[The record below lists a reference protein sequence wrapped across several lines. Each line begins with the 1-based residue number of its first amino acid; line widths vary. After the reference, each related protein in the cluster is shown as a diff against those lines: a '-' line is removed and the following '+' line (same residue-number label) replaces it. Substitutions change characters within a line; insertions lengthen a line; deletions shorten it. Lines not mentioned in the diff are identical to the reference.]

1 MTATSPRAADHRDDL
16 RTSLD
21 GDNHEPAPLFVRA
34 LHSFA
39 PETLAG
45 TSSHTS
51 AQQQANSCLSFTAGQ
66 VIRCLNRDPS
76 GWWDG
81 ELDGRR
87 GWFPSNYTEVLHLTP
102 GKVESASLSSSAAQL
117 LSSIEHN
124 VGLLDNAVRS
134 RRKAHFQPSTACVI
148 SSIRT
153 VLSAT
158 SALTRDS
165 PVLRQHPSLSSSRKR
180 ILSSLAA
187 LVNQARKASAPVPP
201 DPPPGQDER
210 DAEDAQE
217 MLRIARET
225 LASVRAFLV
234 AAEEMG
240 VAVDL
245 SLAVA
250 TSTSAEVPPTRA
262 SEASAAPLRAAK
274 SLGNLRAQRR
284 PTPST
289 AAEPVPASTSTFP
302 ARPPKSPSRSAAALA
317 ANPAHLTLRS
327 PSALSLH
334 LSTLHDSLL
343 STIAALIGHVHSHA
357 RSSSPASSFAHLI
370 DLTREG
376 IERVRDVL
384 VVVEKVAAR
393 FTSSSPSTSD
403 LDEMQSLA
411 AAREKLYEATTALVA
426 AARTAT
432 SPREGAAARKRSTDS
447 SASVEL
453 ARERK
458 RVEREHDDEER
469 QALLGAATGV
479 LRAGGDCVGAVRSV
493 VQQLAAGQEGAFE
506 LTLPRPK
513 TGDELAEE
521 HRRGEEAERSGSAHD
536 GGAAPDSP
544 AGSVAF
550 ADADEDAA
558 ASPSSVSAEA
568 EQRAVAR
575 PPSDRASPR
584 KGHAHTLSMLGRKAT
599 SLSGLRGRYE
609 GDGGAASGV
618 AALTLEE
625 AHEPEEEGAERRDE
639 DGESACTGD
648 SEQTVSS
655 PVLSRPASFASTY
668 SPVVDD
674 GRRRSIKTST
684 SSLAPIDFASSPSPS
699 SPSFSEH
706 HSTRPNSLAMHRGK
720 SSESAHSASSSR
732 ATAHSLASSSA
743 VTSGTAET
751 SPRSSIQSPPSI
763 AAALLNA
770 APRTSLGSVNELA
783 RASPSSSPN
792 ATPRGSVSSGST
804 SATWFLERDYL
815 PQEISFNADGHVS
828 GGTLRCLV
836 ERMTL
841 HDTTIDAAFSNTFL
855 LCFRM
860 FTTPLDL
867 ANLLWAR
874 FDLVPPRHP
883 DSGADLSVDELKQW
897 TAQKLTPIR
906 LRIFNLFKTWVES
919 YWLHGPDGEIVD
931 GLLEWCAGRLKA
943 AMPSASTRLA
953 DLVRK
958 RVVAAQHDEAAAV
971 AAKRESGEDFL
982 LGHNN
987 GSSSSLASRSASP
1000 SMSMNSSTLSLGVSS
1015 APPVA
1020 AVRNGFAGGGLNRMQ
1035 STDRLKAGKALVP
1048 FSSLATGSSATSS
1061 SSASPA
1067 IDAYSPSAAAA
1078 ASAPPPVATKSLVA
1092 NLRPALSGRRSLLS
1106 SVTEIDAL
1114 ELARQL
1120 TIMESRVYCSIRAD
1134 ELLGAGNGGAG
1145 AGSAKHV
1152 SEAMRT
1158 PNVRKMSS
1166 LSTRLTGWITE
1177 AILGEQDQKRRT
1189 GLLKHFIKLGE
1200 RLLHLANYNA
1210 LFAVFTALNSSTI
1223 SRLRK
1228 TWDGLAPKYR
1238 STFETLRKATDH
1250 GRNYAEYRQK
1260 VRQAVPPCLPFVGL
1274 FLTDLI
1280 FVFEGNRAERPSP
1293 ADPSLLLINFD
1304 RYHKMARIVG
1314 ELQRFQS
1321 PYSLVEVPELQAY
1334 LSQELEGLKRGQD
1347 AQSLYCQSLM
1357 IEPRQGGHASSS
1369 AASIISSQDSHR
1381 PRDIF
1386 NWRG

>member
-1 MTATSPRAADHRDDL
+1 
-16 RTSLD
+16 
-21 GDNHEPAPLFVRA
+21 
-34 LHSFA
+34 
-39 PETLAG
+39 
-45 TSSHTS
+45 
-51 AQQQANSCLSFTAGQ
+51 
-66 VIRCLNRDPS
+66 
-76 GWWDG
+76 
-81 ELDGRR
+81 
-87 GWFPSNYTEVLHLTP
+87 
-102 GKVESASLSSSAAQL
+102 
-117 LSSIEHN
+117 
-124 VGLLDNAVRS
+124 
-134 RRKAHFQPSTACVI
+134 
-148 SSIRT
+148 
-153 VLSAT
+153 
-158 SALTRDS
+158 
-165 PVLRQHPSLSSSRKR
+165 
-180 ILSSLAA
+180 
-187 LVNQARKASAPVPP
+187 
-201 DPPPGQDER
+201 
-210 DAEDAQE
+210 

-234 AAEEMG
+234 AAEEKG
-240 VAVDL
+240 VPVDL
-245 SLAVA
+245 ALAAA
-250 TSTSAEVPPTRA
+250 TPASVEAPTGRS
-262 SEASAAPLRAAK
+262 SEESAAPLRAAK
-274 SLGNLRAQRR
+274 SMGNLRAQRR
-284 PTPST
+284 PTPTT
-289 AAEPVPASTSTFP
+289 AADRAPASTSTFP
-302 ARPPKSPSRSAAALA
+302 ARPPKAVSRSAAAA
-317 ANPAHLTLRS
+317 APDPGHLTLRS
-327 PSALSLH
+327 ASALSLH

-357 RSSSPASSFAHLI
+357 RSTSPASSFAHLI

-393 FTSSSPSTSD
+393 LAAPSSSTSSAAPSP
-403 LDEMQSLA
+403 DEMQTLA
-411 AAREKLYEATTALVA
+411 VAREKLYEATTALVA

-447 SASVEL
+447 SASIEL

-458 RVEREHDDEER
+458 RLEREHDDEER

-479 LRAGGDCVGAVRSV
+479 LRAGGDCVGAVRGV
-493 VQQLAAGQEGAFE
+493 VQQLSAGGEDAFE

-521 HRRGEEAERSGSAHD
+521 HRRGEEAGRA
-536 GGAAPDSP
+536 GAAQDGAAVDDSP

-558 ASPSSVSAEA
+558 APSSSVGAEA

-575 PPSDRASPR
+575 PPSDRTSPR

-609 GDGGAASGV
+609 GDGGGAAPGV

-625 AHEPEEEGAERRDE
+625 APEPEDEAAERRDE

-648 SEQTVSS
+648 SEQTASS
-655 PVLSRPASFASTY
+655 PVLPRPASFASTY
-668 SPVVDD
+668 SPIVDDD

-684 SSLAPIDFASSPSPS
+684 SSLSPVDFAPSPAPS
-699 SPSFSEH
+699 SPSFPEH
-706 HSTRPNSLAMHRGK
+706 HVTRPNSLAMHRGK

-743 VTSGTAET
+743 LTSGTAET
-751 SPRSSIQSPPSI
+751 SPRSSIQSPPSL
-763 AAALLNA
+763 AAALLKA

-783 RASPSSSPN
+783 RTSPSSSPN

-841 HDTTIDAAFSNTFL
+841 HDTTIEAAFSNTFL

-883 DSGADLSVDELKQW
+883 DSGAELSVDELKQW
-897 TAQKLTPIR
+897 TAQKLTPVR

-958 RVVAAQHDEAAAV
+958 RVVAAQQDEAAAI
-971 AAKRESGEDFL
+971 AAKRESSED
-982 LGHNN
+982 LGLGFDN
-987 GSSSSLASRSASP
+987 GSSASLASRSASP
-1000 SMSMNSSTLSLGVSS
+1000 SMSMNGSTLSLAVSNP
-1015 APPVA
+1015 PPVA

-1048 FSSLATGSSATSS
+1048 FSSLATGSSSS
-1061 SSASPA
+1061 SSSSSSPA

-1078 ASAPPPVATKSLVA
+1078 ASAPPPVVTKSLVA

-1145 AGSAKHV
+1145 AGSRSSKHV

-1177 AILGEQDQKRRT
+1177 AVLGEQDQKRRT
-1189 GLLKHFIKLGE
+1189 GLLKYFIKLGE
-1200 RLLHLANYNA
+1200 VRLSPSLPLSFLSRAVADSLLDACPQRLLHLANYNA

-1250 GRNYAEYRQK
+1250 GRNYAEYRHK
-1260 VRQAVPPCLPFVGL
+1260 VRQAVPPCLPFVGVRPTL
-1274 FLTDLI
+1274 APSIKLPSETD
-1280 FVFEGNRAERPSP
+1280 
-1293 ADPSLLLINFD
+1293 ADDAP
-1304 RYHKMARIVG
+1304 RRTAA
-1314 ELQRFQS
+1314 
-1321 PYSLVEVPELQAY
+1321 VPHGSDLR
-1334 LSQELEGLKRGQD
+1334 LRGQSCR
-1347 AQSLYCQSLM
+1347 A
-1357 IEPRQGGHASSS
+1357 PFAGRPVAP
-1369 AASIISSQDSHR
+1369 SHQL
-1381 PRDIF
+1381 
-1386 NWRG
+1386 